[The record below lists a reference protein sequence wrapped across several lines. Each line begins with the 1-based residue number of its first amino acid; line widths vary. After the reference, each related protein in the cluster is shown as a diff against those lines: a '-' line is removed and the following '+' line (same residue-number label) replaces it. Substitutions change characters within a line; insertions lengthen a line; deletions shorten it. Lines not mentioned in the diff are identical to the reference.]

1 MTTLPEDVRFVGS
14 TPEMSTARLPCFAIS
29 FRSSGTDFGVDIA
42 GIKSIGVYESG
53 ISKVNEYVR
62 LSELMEIDIF
72 DEIQK
77 MRQQGRKAALA
88 TIVQIRGS
96 VPSFQSAKMLVRDD
110 GSTLGSVGGGC
121 VEAEVWTA
129 AQDVIRDEKS
139 KILSFD
145 LTDESMAES
154 GLICG
159 GKVEIFVEPILST
172 PKIVVFGAGHIAS
185 QVSKI
190 ATIAGFRTT
199 VVDNRPVYANA
210 ERFPEAEAI
219 FSESFEQAFE
229 EIVPNEN
236 TYVIIVTRG
245 HQEDQN
251 VLRWAVQTDARYIGM
266 IGSKRKIRSIV
277 EQLETEG
284 IPRERLER
292 VYMPIG
298 LDIGAVLPEE
308 IAVAIVA
315 EVIHVRRAG
324 FKHPLSKKLLQ
335 TTRT

>member
-1 MTTLPEDVRFVGS
+1 MRYKRRKKLWSLRA
-14 TPEMSTARLPCFAIS
+14 STAN
-29 FRSSGTDFGVDIA
+29 
-42 GIKSIGVYESG
+42 
-53 ISKVNEYVR
+53 VNQYVR
-62 LSELMEIDIF
+62 LPLMEFDIF
-72 DEIQK
+72 DEIQ
-77 MRQQGRKAALA
+77 RLREAGRKAALA

-121 VEAEVWTA
+121 VEADVWAA
-129 AQDVIRDEKS
+129 AQDVLREEKS
-139 KILSFD
+139 RVMNFD
-145 LTDESMAES
+145 LTEESMAEG

-159 GKVEIFVEPILST
+159 GKVEIFVEPIL
-172 PKIVVFGAGHIAS
+172 PIPEMIIFGAGHIS
-185 QVSKI
+185 TQVSKI

-199 VVDNRPVYANA
+199 IVDNRPVFANA
-210 ERFPEAEAI
+210 ERFPEAESI
-219 FSESFEQAFE
+219 YSESFEEAFE
-229 EIVPNEN
+229 KIVPTDN

-266 IGSKRKIRSIV
+266 IGSKRKIRSIA
-277 EQLETEG
+277 EQLESEG
-284 IPRERLER
+284 ISRERIER

-315 EVIHVRRAG
+315 EVVHIRRVG
-324 FKHPLSKKLLQ
+324 FKHPLSKKLYQ
-335 TTRT
+335 TATT

>member
-1 MTTLPEDVRFVGS
+1 
-14 TPEMSTARLPCFAIS
+14 
-29 FRSSGTDFGVDIA
+29 
-42 GIKSIGVYESG
+42 
-53 ISKVNEYVR
+53 
-62 LSELMEIDIF
+62 MEIDIF

-77 MRQQGRKAALA
+77 MRQEGRKAALA

-96 VPSFQSAKMLVRDD
+96 VPSFQSAKMLIRDD

-139 KILSFD
+139 KVMSFD

-159 GKVEIFVEPILST
+159 GKVEIFVEPILPT
-172 PKIVVFGAGHIAS
+172 PKMVLFGAGHIAT

-190 ATIAGFRTT
+190 ATIAGFKTT

-219 FSESFEQAFE
+219 YPDSFERAFE
-229 EIVPNEN
+229 ELVPNEN
-236 TYVIIVTRG
+236 TYIVIVTRG

-251 VLRWAVQTDARYIGM
+251 VLRWAVQTNARYIGM
-266 IGSKRKIRSIV
+266 IGSKRKIRSIA
-277 EQLETEG
+277 EQLESEG

-292 VYMPIG
+292 VYMPVG
-298 LDIGAVLPEE
+298 LDISAVLPEE

-315 EVIHVRRAG
+315 EVIHVRRSG
-324 FKHPLSKKLLQ
+324 FKHTFSKKLFQ
-335 TTRT
+335 PTHT

>member
-1 MTTLPEDVRFVGS
+1 ML
-14 TPEMSTARLPCFAIS
+14 TPRGRP
-29 FRSSGTDFGVDIA
+29 RGVD
-42 GIKSIGVYESG
+42 E
-53 ISKVNEYVR
+53 EPER
-62 LSELMEIDIF
+62 ELVMEIDIF

-96 VPSFQSAKMLVRDD
+96 VPSFQSAKMLIRDD

-129 AQDVIRDEKS
+129 AQDVMRDEKS
-139 KILSFD
+139 KIMTFD

-159 GKVEIFVEPILST
+159 GKVEIFVEPILPT
-172 PKIVVFGAGHIAS
+172 PKMLIFGAGHIS
-185 QVSKI
+185 TQVSKI

-210 ERFPEAEAI
+210 DRFPEAEAI
-219 FSESFEQAFE
+219 HSESFEKAFE
-229 EIVPNEN
+229 EIVPDEN

-251 VLRWAVQTDARYIGM
+251 VLRWAVQTNARYIGM
-266 IGSKRKIRSIV
+266 IGSKRKIRSIA
-277 EQLETEG
+277 EQLESEG
-284 IPRERLER
+284 ISRERLER
-292 VYMPIG
+292 LYMPIG

-315 EVIHVRRAG
+315 EVIHVRRVG
-324 FKHPLSKKLLQ
+324 FKHPLSKKLFQ
-335 TTRT
+335 TTHT